1 MNQNSQEKLP
11 PSDYSVR
18 FVDDLGRIAIVDKS
32 TEKSLESFSPII
44 DDAFVIQRMQ
54 EVREAEIF
62 KQKFFLNTVPTQN
75 RPYGN
80 FGETVKGGLILP
92 DGY

>member
-1 MNQNSQEKLP
+1 MINNSQGKLP
-11 PSDYSVR
+11 PSNYSVR
-18 FVDDLGRIAIVDKS
+18 FMDDLGRIAIVDKS
-32 TEKSLESFSPII
+32 TEKPLESFSPII

-62 KQKFFLNTVPTQN
+62 KQKFFMTNNKSQNT
-75 RPYGN
+75 PYSN
-80 FGETVKGGLILP
+80 FGEVIKGGLILP